1 MNYKAFFYHVVWRKS
16 MSVATVFSATMED
29 YSGMDNTQELD
40 RAQEH
45 ELVLRCQKGDVDAMG
60 ILNYALSTLG
70 LQYRLRHTWSSPR
83 CRRCCPRCVSS
94 PYGKTSENSS
104 SVPNFLH
111 GSTRIVKNK
120 CFNHIDQYQRRKTD
134 PMEIDDSQPWVP
146 LDSATPEDAALR
158 SEEKDIV
165 HNALSKLKD
174 SYREILVLRELR
186 ELSYEEIA
194 EILDCTLGRVKSRL
208 HEARKALKTELERV
222 VW

>member
-1 MNYKAFFYHVVWRKS
+1 

-60 ILNYALSTLG
+60 ILITRYQHWVYNIAYGILGHHQDAEDVAQDVFLSVWENVG
-70 LQYRLRHTWSSPR
+70 KFEFRSQFSTWL
-83 CRRCCPRCVSS
+83 
-94 PYGKTSENSS
+94 Y
-104 SVPNFLH
+104 
-111 GSTRIVKNK
+111 RIVKNK

>member
-1 MNYKAFFYHVVWRKS
+1 
-16 MSVATVFSATMED
+16 MSVATVFSAAMEN
-29 YSGMDNTQELD
+29 YSEMSNTEELD

-60 ILNYALSTLG
+60 TLITRYQHWVYNIAYGILGHHQDAEDVAQDAFLSVWENIG
-70 LQYRLRHTWSSPR
+70 KFEFRSQFSTWL
-83 CRRCCPRCVSS
+83 
-94 PYGKTSENSS
+94 Y
-104 SVPNFLH
+104 
-111 GSTRIVKNK
+111 RIVKNK

-146 LDSATPEDAALR
+146 LDSETPEDEALR

-165 HNALSKLKD
+165 HKALAKLKD

-186 ELSYEEIA
+186 ELSYEEIS
-194 EILDCTLGRVKSRL
+194 EILGCTLGRVKSRL